1 MEDINLDE
9 IISCLRKI
17 TIVLHDRPNE
27 ALRELRE
34 ISARVDSQVP
44 YRDGH
49 NQRVSRFSVKIGKE
63 LELSEKE
70 IVILETAALLHD
82 FGKICL
88 DEKIL
93 IKPTSLTEREKT
105 EIQQHA
111 IKGYYIL
118 AGFAEFEEALDGV
131 RTHHEHYDGLGY
143 PEGLGQEDIP
153 FIGRIIAVADAYDA
167 MTSERPYRG
176 ARTKEQAI
184 DELKRCSGK
193 QFDPRVVDAFLNVLD
208 PGK

>member
-1 MEDINLDE
+1 MENIDLEE
-9 IISCLRKI
+9 IIGCLRKI
-17 TIVLHDRPNE
+17 AKILHDKPKE
-27 ALRELRE
+27 ALSELRE
-34 ISARVDSQVP
+34 ISATVDSQVP

-49 NQRVSRFSVKIGKE
+49 NQRVSRYSLQLGRQ
-63 LELSEKE
+63 LELDEKE
-70 IVILETAALLHD
+70 MVILETAALLHD
-82 FGKICL
+82 FGKICI

-118 AGFAEFEEALDGV
+118 AGFAEFKEALYGV
-131 RTHHEHYDGLGY
+131 KTHHERYDGSGY
-143 PEGLGQEDIP
+143 PEGLSEEDIP

-167 MTSERPYRG
+167 MTSKRPYRG

-193 QFDPRVVDAFLNVLD
+193 EFDPQVVEAFFNVLN
-208 PGK
+208 PSK